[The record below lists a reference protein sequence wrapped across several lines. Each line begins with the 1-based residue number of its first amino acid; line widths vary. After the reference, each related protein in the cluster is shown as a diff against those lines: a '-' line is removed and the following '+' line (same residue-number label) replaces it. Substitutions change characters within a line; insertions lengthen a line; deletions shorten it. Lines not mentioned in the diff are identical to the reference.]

1 MTLCVDIKIKVRMKL
16 PKGTQGANGSGGRG
30 EGKKKKTG
38 SRQNIKLLKLLQNK
52 VKSGLA
58 RQCSRVK
65 ALGTQAANLNSGLG
79 PT

>member
-1 MTLCVDIKIKVRMKL
+1 MTLCVDIKSKVRMKL
-16 PKGTQGANGSGGRG
+16 PKGTEGANGSGGGG

-38 SRQNIKLLKLLQNK
+38 SRQNIKLLKLLQTK

-58 RQCSRVK
+58 RQRSRVK
-65 ALGTQAANLNSGLG
+65 ALDTQAANLNSALE